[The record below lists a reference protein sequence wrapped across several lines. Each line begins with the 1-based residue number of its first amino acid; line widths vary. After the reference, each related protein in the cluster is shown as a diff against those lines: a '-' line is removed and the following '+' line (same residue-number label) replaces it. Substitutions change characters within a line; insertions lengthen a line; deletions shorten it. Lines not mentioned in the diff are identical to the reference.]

1 MDEDIDN
8 SLVGYLSII
17 TDPRIERGRRHNL
30 IDILVIACV
39 RLFVELKVGKTLKI
53 LDFLKRIGLKSF

>member
-30 IDILVIACV
+30 IDIGNSRVCGYL
-39 RLFVELKVGKTLKI
+39 R
-53 LDFLKRIGLKSF
+53 S